1 MKVYAA
7 SLVSYPYGEIKG
19 RIFQR
24 LRDMGCIFVQE
35 RIRRIGVLCHSYSV
49 MFNWKSSIWTPACDV
64 LPHCEI
70 VCQGNNPDCGRTAR
84 RRTANMVLNVY
95 VKEVENDHP
104 VGLRQEAHQLQRFS
118 FKNGRKFHLKTN
130 YCSTCP
136 AHNFAVCA
144 RLKENTLAQFGQDNQ
159 VKTFKAGQTMFCEQD
174 DVNYFYSVISGDVRL
189 TRLLED
195 GRRQIIGFK
204 SVGDLLGLSMSG
216 HHTTNAEA
224 LGDVTVCQ
232 ISTTKLYAEME
243 SNSAINARLMEMTQS
258 EMIRLQDKMLLL
270 GRKSPIEKI
279 ASFLCERVAQKM
291 RYEGSSNENRSL
303 EITLPM
309 SRVDIAD
316 YLGLT
321 IETVSRNFTKLRK
334 LAVID
339 LKTSQTILIADL
351 YQLQVLADIVD

>member
-1 MKVYAA
+1 M
-7 SLVSYPYGEIKG
+7 
-19 RIFQR
+19 
-24 LRDMGCIFVQE
+24 
-35 RIRRIGVLCHSYSV
+35 
-49 MFNWKSSIWTPACDV
+49 
-64 LPHCEI
+64 
-70 VCQGNNPDCGRTAR
+70 
-84 RRTANMVLNVY
+84 
-95 VKEVENDHP
+95 
-104 VGLRQEAHQLQRFS
+104 
-118 FKNGRKFHLKTN
+118 KTN
-130 YCSTCP
+130 YCSTCS

-144 RLKENTLAQFGQDNQ
+144 GLKENSLAQFGQDNQ
-159 VKTFKAGQTMFCEQD
+159 IKPFKAGQMMFCEQD
-174 DVNYFYSVISGDVRL
+174 DAKYFYSVISGDVRL

-204 SVGDLLGLSMSG
+204 SVGDFLGLSMSG

-224 LGDVTVCQ
+224 VGDVTVCQ

>member
-1 MKVYAA
+1 
-7 SLVSYPYGEIKG
+7 
-19 RIFQR
+19 
-24 LRDMGCIFVQE
+24 
-35 RIRRIGVLCHSYSV
+35 
-49 MFNWKSSIWTPACDV
+49 
-64 LPHCEI
+64 
-70 VCQGNNPDCGRTAR
+70 
-84 RRTANMVLNVY
+84 
-95 VKEVENDHP
+95 
-104 VGLRQEAHQLQRFS
+104 
-118 FKNGRKFHLKTN
+118 
-130 YCSTCP
+130 
-136 AHNFAVCA
+136 
-144 RLKENTLAQFGQDNQ
+144 
-159 VKTFKAGQTMFCEQD
+159 
-174 DVNYFYSVISGDVRL
+174 
-189 TRLLED
+189 
-195 GRRQIIGFK
+195 
-204 SVGDLLGLSMSG
+204 
-216 HHTTNAEA
+216 
-224 LGDVTVCQ
+224 VTVCQ